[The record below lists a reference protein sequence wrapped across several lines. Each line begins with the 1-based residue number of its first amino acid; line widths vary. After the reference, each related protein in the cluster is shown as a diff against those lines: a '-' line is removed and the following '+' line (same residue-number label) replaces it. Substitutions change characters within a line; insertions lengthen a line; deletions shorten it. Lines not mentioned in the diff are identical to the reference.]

1 MSQDQIRV
9 AIADDHAL
17 FRDGLRRLLETE
29 PGLTVVGE
37 ARDGLEA
44 VRVARDTSPDVML
57 LDIAMP
63 RLDGLNALSSPEL
76 RRTKVIVLT
85 ASTDDQHLVAAVEG
99 GARGVVLK
107 EQATRVLLDGI
118 RTVAGGGMLIGSET
132 AAALARSLNQ
142 DRSGDRATNRL
153 TPREAEIV
161 AKVGTGRSNRQIAS
175 ELGITLQTVKHH
187 LTNIFDKTGTSSR
200 LELGVLAATRRLA
213 R

>member
-1 MSQDQIRV
+1 MPHDQIRV

-29 PGLTVVGE
+29 PGVTVVGE
-37 ARDGLEA
+37 ARDGVEA

-63 RLDGLNALSSPEL
+63 RLDGLHALSAPEL

-85 ASTDDQHLVAAVEG
+85 ASTDEQHLVAAVEA

-132 AAALARSLNQ
+132 AAALARSLNP
-142 DRSGDRATNRL
+142 DRGGDRATNRL
-153 TPREAEIV
+153 TPRESEIV
-161 AKVGTGRSNRQIAS
+161 GRIGAGRSNRQIAS

-187 LTNIFDKTGTSSR
+187 LTNIFDKTSTSSR
-200 LELGVLAATRRLA
+200 LELGVLAATRRLQK
-213 R
+213 